1 VRAAGDL
8 VVQKVEERDAA
19 QLSVLDVL
27 EQPAQ
32 CGQRELKFA
41 EAQLQRRK
49 REGGR
54 AQKLLL
60 QVKHARPVR
69 LKALVEAVR
78 EGDDVRAAR
87 SACALT
93 AVFAAVAGASLMR
106 PAAPAVE
113 PARLATVDLE
123 KVFNSL
129 DRYTAE
135 QGKVKVV
142 GEELEKQVKATEA
155 TVRQLQ
161 SDLDSFKDG
170 SKEQADAI
178 AKLQAAVGELRAVQ
192 QFVTAKLE
200 LEKAREIGRAHV

>member
-69 LKALVEAVR
+69 LKTLVEAVR

-87 SACALT
+87 SARALT
-93 AVFAAVAGASLMR
+93 AVFAAVAAHKLRRHEGVKYAVAAAEHEQPPDERVLGSIDERQASGELELAGR
-106 PAAPAVE
+106 HLDDHAARVTEEAVE
-113 PARLATVDLE
+113 HLALEDHLRLAGPTRPE
-123 KVFNSL
+123 P
-129 DRYTAE
+129 
-135 QGKVKVV
+135 
-142 GEELEKQVKATEA
+142 
-155 TVRQLQ
+155 
-161 SDLDSFKDG
+161 
-170 SKEQADAI
+170 
-178 AKLQAAVGELRAVQ
+178 
-192 QFVTAKLE
+192 
-200 LEKAREIGRAHV
+200 